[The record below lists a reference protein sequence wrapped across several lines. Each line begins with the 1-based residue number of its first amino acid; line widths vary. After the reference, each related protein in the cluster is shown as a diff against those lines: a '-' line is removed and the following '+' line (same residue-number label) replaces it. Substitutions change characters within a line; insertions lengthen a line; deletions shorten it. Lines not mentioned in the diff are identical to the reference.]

1 MPKRL
6 RVVRRGYM
14 ADAPRE
20 SAMAIKYLASPRL
33 RLFVGAAL
41 ISLSP
46 VWVKL
51 VSVSPTTSGFYRVS
65 IGGVALAL
73 FLAVSGR
80 RLQLSRRAW
89 WILMLASMLFAVDL
103 WFWHRSIQYVGPGLA
118 TLLANFQV
126 FIMML
131 AGIVLLRQTP
141 RPIHLIAVPL
151 ALVGLSMIV
160 GLDWQSLPEDYRLG
174 VIFGLLT
181 AAAYAGYLLTLRASR
196 ADSMHALPAREL
208 AVISCV
214 AAIILG
220 VSAFA
225 EGESLA
231 IPTYADAMWLVC
243 YGILSHCIGWLFIAS
258 SLQQVT
264 TTEVGLALLLQPTLS
279 FIWDIVFFSRPMTAI
294 ELLGAAIALTAIY
307 LGSRPAGLIRTVGGP
322 SGPNESAP
330 L

>member
-1 MPKRL
+1 MLNRL
-6 RVVRRGYM
+6 SAAPPGCT
-14 ADAPRE
+14 ADTARE
-20 SAMAIKYLASPRL
+20 SAMTTKYLAGPRL

-80 RLQLSRRAW
+80 RLQLSRRVWA
-89 WILMLASMLFAVDL
+89 ILMLAAVLFALDL

-131 AGIVLLRQTP
+131 AGIMLLRQAP
-141 RPIHLIAVPL
+141 RPIHLIAVPM
-151 ALVGLSMIV
+151 ALVGLGMIV
-160 GLDWQSLPEDYRLG
+160 GLDWQSLSEEYRLG
-174 VIFGLLT
+174 VVFGLLT
-181 AAAYAGYLLTLRASR
+181 AASYAAYLLALRASR
-196 ADSMHALPAREL
+196 VKSMHALPVREV
-208 AVISCV
+208 AVISIV
-214 AAIILG
+214 SAMILG

-231 IPTYADAMWLVC
+231 IPTFTDAMWLVC

-258 SLQQVT
+258 SLHQVT
-264 TTEVGLALLLQPTLS
+264 TTEAGLALLLQPTLS
-279 FIWDIVFFSRPMTAI
+279 FIWDVVFFSRPMTGI
-294 ELLGAAIALTAIY
+294 ELLGAAIALIAIY
-307 LGSRPAGLIRTVGGP
+307 LGSRPPGTRL
-322 SGPNESAP
+322 
-330 L
+330 